1 MNTYRVLVLL
11 SDGFWS
17 RHTIECENDAE
28 ATLRAI
34 NMGPGQMQVWH
45 GNRLVSDIRG
55 SSHYRQQKF
64 RTPFTPRERNGAED
78 IQVPFRRAD
87 VPSPVGKFDSLASS
101 RNLPPSLSPKAC

>member
-1 MNTYRVLVLL
+1 MNTYRVLALL

-55 SSHYRQQKF
+55 SSHVP
-64 RTPFTPRERNGAED
+64 TAEVPD
-78 IQVPFRRAD
+78 SVQVA
-87 VPSPVGKFDSLASS
+87 
-101 RNLPPSLSPKAC
+101 